1 MTCFSDQAAD
11 FNIYSLNNFKNFCV
25 KKFFKIIQNGG
36 AHGGSNSLMNGLLPP
51 WAPPFCNIF
60 KNFFNKKFL
69 DLSLEITLNSAGH
82 SENLDFFHPCL
93 LKMPRISELF
103 YSHLPSISIAP
114 PLLYI
119 NGRAYRRNTDV
130 SISQS

>member
-1 MTCFSDQAAD
+1 M
-11 FNIYSLNNFKNFCV
+11 
-25 KKFFKIIQNGG
+25 FFKIIQNGS

-82 SENLDFFHPCL
+82 SENFDFFHPCL
-93 LKMPRISELF
+93 IRVLHIPKITQLFKKHHSEISFSDLLH
-103 YSHLPSISIAP
+103 YAYGNQSLSILGKWLG
-114 PLLYI
+114 LL
-119 NGRAYRRNTDV
+119 
-130 SISQS
+130 